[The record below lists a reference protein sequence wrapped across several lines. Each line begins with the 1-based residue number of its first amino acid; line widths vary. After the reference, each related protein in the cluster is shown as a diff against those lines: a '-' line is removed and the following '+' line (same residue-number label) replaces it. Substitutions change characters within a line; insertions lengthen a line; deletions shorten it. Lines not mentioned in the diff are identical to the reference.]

1 MNYIKIKYYSPAKGP
16 SKSSKANP
24 IRILFAT
31 HTGDKWFTWR
41 IHKVS
46 NNEATY
52 QKNGKNFEETFSKE
66 ALQISNK
73 YLKKVLKFTNPQ
85 LNDN

>member
-1 MNYIKIKYYSPAKGP
+1 MNYIKIKYRSPAKSA
-16 SKSSKANP
+16 SKSSKATQSEYYLQLIQVTNG
-24 IRILFAT
+24 LLT
-31 HTGDKWFTWR
+31 EYT
-41 IHKVS
+41 VS